1 MLLKG
6 LLIFVLFWIWLI
18 LSKEIKRIYG
28 TPAPYMGINKVVSS
42 EIGGMNEIN
51 TALKINALIN
61 LHEDIYVFHSVSIK
75 NADGETDHVIVYHDK
90 IILLETKTH
99 SGHHGFRISS
109 NGRLYGRKGSKEF
122 LVDDNH
128 LFYKAERLQKRFPKH
143 TVEAVIVIS
152 QRNVMTRSVHP
163 IYHVASLDTF
173 DTVIHARLLPDKKM
187 RNHKVIKYFAALCE
201 V

>member
-1 MLLKG
+1 
-6 LLIFVLFWIWLI
+6 
-18 LSKEIKRIYG
+18 LSKEVQRIYG

-61 LHEDIYVFHSVSIK
+61 MDENVYVFHSVSIY
-75 NADGETDHVIVYHDK
+75 NADGETDHVIVYHNK

-99 SGHHGFRISS
+99 SGHHGFRISN

-128 LFYKAERLQKRFPKH
+128 LFYKAENLQKRFPKH
-143 TVEAVIVIS
+143 KVEAVIVIS
-152 QRNVMTRSVHP
+152 QRNIQTRSVNP
-163 IYHVASLDTF
+163 TYHVASLDTF
-173 DTVIHARLLPDKKM
+173 DTVINARLIPDKKM
-187 RNHKVIKYFAALCE
+187 RNRKVIKYFTAL
-201 V
+201 VQ